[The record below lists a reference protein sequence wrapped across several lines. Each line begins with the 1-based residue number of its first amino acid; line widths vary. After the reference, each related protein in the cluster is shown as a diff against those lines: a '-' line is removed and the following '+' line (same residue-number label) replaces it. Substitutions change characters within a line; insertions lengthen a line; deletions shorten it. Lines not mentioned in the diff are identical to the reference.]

1 MKREQIMSCDPEVVS
16 GALVFTGTRVPVDI
30 LIDYLRAGDSLDRFL
45 EGFPTVAREQA
56 EGFLEIALAAVKAEM
71 DETHPA

>member
-1 MKREQIMSCDPEVVS
+1 MRREQIMSRDPEVMS

-45 EGFPTVAREQA
+45 EGFPTVARERA
-56 EGFLEIALAAVKAEM
+56 EGFLEIALEAAKAEM
-71 DETHPA
+71 DEAHPA